1 MNGAQAADAAAGET
15 GTMPDRTL
23 RLGRILGVAALLTWV
38 ATAGVA
44 QQERP
49 LVIGDPGPAP
59 GQVMGDAAGL
69 QPGDLVFVDVHR
81 RPELSTTTQ
90 VDMHG
95 NIALP
100 YVGTVKVGGL
110 AEPEAS
116 ARVGEAFK
124 RILRNPRVTVSRT
137 EPGITAGFRTSEM
150 RTELISLQNAD
161 AENLTD
167 ALQGMTSPGGTI
179 SYDPDTYTLII
190 TDTPAAIKNITSV
203 VMRLDR
209 MQSQLSQVRIDA
221 KIAEVRVGA
230 ARELGIRW
238 FLQSEESAFGYYPL
252 ASQTAGLGRL
262 KGGFGDPTLN
272 EDVSA
277 GGGGGG
283 GGGREFI
290 EEGIFERRVSLPVT
304 IPKPGQLFF
313 GWVNNDI
320 DLGTL
325 LDALVADDDAQLLA
339 APSILTKNHK
349 TARIKSVEN
358 FPYTEYGVQSG
369 RTTFGTEFIELGIE
383 LEVTPHIKRD
393 EAGQYVQ
400 LELKPSVSFP
410 TGSTQ
415 GVPIKSERMSESI
428 ALVRSGQTLV
438 IGGIYRNE
446 GHKVT
451 TGIPGLSKLPLVGNA
466 FKHTENV
473 KEQTELMV
481 FVTPTVHETPDTIT
495 WDRMLNVT
503 TARDVLDQVPS
514 RPAVREERR
523 E

>member
-1 MNGAQAADAAAGET
+1 MRVDAAYAAGMREMGGTTMRT
-15 GTMPDRTL
+15 GHGARTL
-23 RLGRILGVAALLTWV
+23 VALALAMSAALS
-38 ATAGVA
+38 GVA
-44 QQERP
+44 QEP
-49 LVIGDPGPAP
+49 PIIIGDPEDAP
-59 GQVMGDAAGL
+59 GTEQAAGGL

-81 RPELSTTTQ
+81 RPELATTTQ
-90 VDMHG
+90 VDMNG

-100 YVGTVKVGGL
+100 YVGTVKIGGL
-110 AEPEAS
+110 NEMEAS
-116 ARVGEAFK
+116 ARVADAFK

-137 EPGITAGFRTSEM
+137 EPGISAGFRTSEM
-150 RTELISLQNAD
+150 HTELITLQNAD
-161 AENLTD
+161 AENLTE
-167 ALQGMTSPGGTI
+167 ALQGMTTPGGTI

-230 ARELGIRW
+230 AKELGIRW
-238 FLQSEESAFGYYPL
+238 FLQQEEASYGYYPL
-252 ASQTAGLGRL
+252 GGQTGQLNRI
-262 KGGFGDPTLN
+262 KGGFGDPSLN
-272 EDVSA
+272 EQVAS
-277 GGGGGG
+277 GGSDAGG
-283 GGGREFI
+283 GGGREYV
-290 EEGIFERRVSLPVT
+290 EEGIFDRRLAVPVNV
-304 IPKPGQLFF
+304 PKPGQLFF
-313 GWVNNDI
+313 GWMTSDI
-320 DLGTL
+320 DLGVL
-325 LDALVADDDAQLLA
+325 LDALVADEDADLLA

-349 TARIKSVEN
+349 TAVIRSVEN
-358 FPYTEYGVQSG
+358 FPYTEYGVRSG
-369 RTTFGTEFIELGIE
+369 YATFGTEFIELGIE

-400 LELKPSVSFP
+400 LELKPTVSYP
-410 TGSTQ
+410 SGSTQ

-446 GHKVT
+446 GHDVT
-451 TGIPGLSKLPLVGNA
+451 TAIPGLSRLPLVGNA
-466 FKHTENV
+466 FKHTEKV

-503 TARDVLDQVPS
+503 TARDVLDQAPS